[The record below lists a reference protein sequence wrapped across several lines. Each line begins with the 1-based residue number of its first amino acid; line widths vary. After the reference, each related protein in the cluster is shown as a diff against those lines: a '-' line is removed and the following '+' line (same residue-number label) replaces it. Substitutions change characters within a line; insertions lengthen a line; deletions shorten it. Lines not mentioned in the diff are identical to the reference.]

1 MLPPAMKPWIKR
13 LLLLCLLLLLLVGG
27 AAILLL
33 DTLVRSAVEKGGTL
47 AAGTPTTLDK
57 ADVSF
62 FSKHFG
68 LEGFAIA
75 NPAGFRHEPFLALES
90 VHADWQNG
98 SIFADPLRI
107 DSFTLDGLQLNL
119 ERSAAGNNWDAILD
133 SLEKLS
139 GGGSKKPA
147 QAEAPGS
154 QRSVTIGK
162 LAIRNTRCAL
172 RVSGMP
178 DPLNGEWKV
187 EVPAIEIENLRSN
200 GSTAEIASKLTGAVI
215 QAVVKAAA
223 SSGKGIFPA
232 DALKLLEGDLKQ
244 LGKGVLEE
252 VLKGETEPKDALKQ
266 AEKGLKDIF
275 GGKK

>member
-1 MLPPAMKPWIKR
+1 MKWYTR
-13 LLLLCLLLLLLVGG
+13 LLLVGLLLLVLAGG

-33 DTLVRSAVEKGGTL
+33 DTLVCSAVEKGGTL
-47 AAGTPTTLDK
+47 AAGTPTTLEE

-75 NPAGFRHEPFLALES
+75 NPAGFRSEPFLALAG
-90 VHADWQNG
+90 VHADWKNG
-98 SIFADPLRI
+98 SVFADPLVI

-133 SLEKLS
+133 SLKKLS
-139 GGGSKKPA
+139 GDGPAKPDEPEAAGS
-147 QAEAPGS
+147 G
-154 QRSVTIGK
+154 RSVTIGR
-162 LAIRNTRCAL
+162 LSIRNTRCAL

-187 EVPAIEIENLRSN
+187 EVPAIEIENLSSN
-200 GSTAEIASKLTGAVI
+200 GSTAEIASKLTGAVV

-223 SSGKGIFPA
+223 TSGKGVFQA
-232 DALKLLEGDLKQ
+232 EALKALEGDLKQ
-244 LGKGVLEE
+244 LGKGVLDD
-252 VLKGETEPKDALKQ
+252 VLKGDTKPDDALERAKQ
-266 AEKGLKDIF
+266 GLEGLF
-275 GGKK
+275 GGKKK